1 MIKLLFI
8 TAILGVIKN
17 YIKYKKLSFCLFL
30 RSPILTLLIYLI
42 IKSRCEN
49 ALLWAI
55 ILERWILL
63 LYKSIISYFR
73 NDYVIKMDKYKKK
86 YNLKYLNKK

>member
-17 YIKYKKLSFCLFL
+17 YIKYKNINFCLFL
-30 RSPILTLLIYLI
+30 RSPLLTLLIYLI

-49 ALLWAI
+49 ALLWSI
-55 ILERWILL
+55 ILERWALF
-63 LYKSIISYFR
+63 LYKSITLEHFVSCIIVRPIFR
-73 NDYVIKMDKYKKK
+73 C
-86 YNLKYLNKK
+86 LKIFI

>member
-17 YIKYKKLSFCLFL
+17 YIKYKKLNFYLFL
-30 RSPILTLLIYLI
+30 RSPLLTLLIYLI
-42 IKSRCEN
+42 IKSKCEN
-49 ALLWAI
+49 TLLWAI
-55 ILERWILL
+55 ILERWVLL
-63 LYKSIISYFR
+63 LYKSIRSYFR

-86 YNLKYLNKK
+86 YNLKY